1 MSNRTRAVRKGV
13 KVAFNAS
20 WVDEEMSIRSIYA
33 QKSVRM
39 SYQASTT
46 STLVGFGPIAT
57 DSFDGRKKAKHSWF
71 QSQEGLMA
79 GKIPNSQ
86 EKSIRPRLQYSLL
99 FTNHRVIPFKVKIN
113 LWMFHATS
121 LI

>member
-39 SYQASTT
+39 SNQSSTT
-46 STLVGFGPIAT
+46 CTLVGFGAIAT
-57 DSFDGRKKAKHSWF
+57 DSFDGRKKVEHSWF
-71 QSQEGLMA
+71 QSQEG
-79 GKIPNSQ
+79 
-86 EKSIRPRLQYSLL
+86 
-99 FTNHRVIPFKVKIN
+99 
-113 LWMFHATS
+113 
-121 LI
+121 